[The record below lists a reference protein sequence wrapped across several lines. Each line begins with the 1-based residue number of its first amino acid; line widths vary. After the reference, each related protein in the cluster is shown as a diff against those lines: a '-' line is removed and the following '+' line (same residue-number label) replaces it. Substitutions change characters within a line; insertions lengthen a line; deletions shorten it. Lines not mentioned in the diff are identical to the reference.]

1 MIINTTYM
9 TNKEEY
15 NDHELEFIGHN
26 IRKWRNLRSIKQA
39 EFAKLINVACS
50 TLSKYENNK
59 LDISLKQIQK
69 ISFHLNISFLEL
81 IKGPEILLD
90 SKKNKEE

>member
-1 MIINTTYM
+1 MINT
-9 TNKEEY
+9 EEF
-15 NDHELEFIGHN
+15 NDHEFYFIGHN
-26 IRKWRNLRSIKQA
+26 IRKWRNLRGTKQA
-39 EFAKLINVACS
+39 EFAKMINVACS

-69 ISFHLNISFLEL
+69 ISFHLNISYLEL
-81 IKGPEILLD
+81 IKGPEILLH

>member
-1 MIINTTYM
+1 M
-9 TNKEEY
+9 TNTKEF
-15 NDHELEFIGHN
+15 NDQELYLIGHN
-26 IRKWRNLRSIKQA
+26 IRKWRNLRGIKQA
-39 EFAKLINVACS
+39 EFAKMINVASS

-81 IKGPEILLD
+81 IKDPVVLLHT
-90 SKKNKEE
+90 KKNKE